1 MNKRFALLFLLSSSS
16 LYAEPKI
23 LAPVIDNSIY
33 SNGAVGQ
40 SEKSSQ
46 NSMNE
51 VFNRLEQM
59 QQEMQ
64 GLRGVIE
71 EQSQSLDKLN
81 KRQNNIYSDLDQRLQ
96 QVSGT
101 TKRKPVR
108 STTVAK
114 KPVQVDHVIEPTVA
128 VEAKAI
134 VKKAV
139 DIPVNPMAMT
149 EDNTIVA
156 PKPENVMPE
165 ITKTPSTADQETA
178 NSLLP
183 KEQKELYQYAYEM
196 LRNGHNI
203 QAIEGFNKLLTLYP
217 TGKFASNSQYWLGE
231 AYKVTHNLEA
241 AKIAFSKVVN
251 SYGKSYKVP
260 DALLKLGYIELE
272 QGNQKEAK
280 RLLTRISRRY
290 PNTTVAHLAK
300 KKLLQ
305 LETVSP

>member
-1 MNKRFALLFLLSSSS
+1 MNKRFAFLFLLSSSS

-33 SNGAVGQ
+33 SNGAVGRP
-40 SEKSSQ
+40 EKSSQ

-59 QQEMQ
+59 QEEMQ
-64 GLRGVIE
+64 GLRGAIE

-101 TKRKPVR
+101 TKRKSVKP
-108 STTVAK
+108 K

-128 VEAKAI
+128 VEPKAV

-156 PKPENVMPE
+156 PKPENVTPE
-165 ITKTPSTADQETA
+165 ITKTPPTADQETA

-241 AKIAFSKVVN
+241 AKIAFSKVVD

-272 QGNQKEAK
+272 QGNKAK
-280 RLLTRISRRY
+280 AKKLLTRISRRY